1 MNCQY
6 RAAGAFE
13 FLAILAAGTAAAA
26 DGDGNT
32 LPPPP
37 PASPTSLHADSAAPG
52 ASLVRKRLAEGMVRQ
67 LQTRALPRAR
77 SGERSGTRGRMVT
90 THIDVASRSRR
101 RPRAPARAASRAPG
115 RSSRESF

>member
-37 PASPTSLHADSAAPG
+37 PASPTSLHADSAASG

-67 LQTRALPRAR
+67 LQTWALVRGW
-77 SGERSGTRGRMVT
+77 GEVRVRDTGMVT
-90 THIDVASRSRR
+90 TSTCTLGTSIQRAVASARR
-101 RPRAPARAASRAPG
+101 Y
-115 RSSRESF
+115 